1 MKLTCGTKQVLKAIE
16 NGSAVK
22 VFIARDAELY
32 ISDKIKNCAK
42 EHGVETE
49 FADTMAE
56 LGRKCGIAVGAAAAA
71 ETRH

>member
-22 VFIARDAELY
+22 VYIARDAELF
-32 ISDKIKNCAK
+32 ISDKIKKSAI

-56 LGRKCGIAVGAAAAA
+56 LGKKCGIAVGAAAAA
-71 ETRH
+71 EIRH